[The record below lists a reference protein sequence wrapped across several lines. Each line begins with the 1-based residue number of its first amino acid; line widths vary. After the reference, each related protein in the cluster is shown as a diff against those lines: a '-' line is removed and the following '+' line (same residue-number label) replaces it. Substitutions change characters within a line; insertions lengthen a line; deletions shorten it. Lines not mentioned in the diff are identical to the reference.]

1 MQKKGKEREE
11 DQKAPK
17 NIKSTLIM
25 PRKMKQIRENQESI
39 RKDIH
44 RGHQNA
50 LKAVLFDM
58 DNTLFDFIAV
68 KLIACRE
75 ILSYLGEYDTKFKR
89 DPAELFRYFL
99 RGTYGFEDHEN
110 IMDYMQERK
119 LFTAQGYRDCC
130 EIYDRE
136 KLQNLE
142 LYPGVRDTLEELKKL
157 GLRLAIIT
165 DADRYHARARL
176 KRVGLLDSFELLV
189 SADMTGTKK
198 PDPAHFLFALD
209 ALGLKPEESLVV
221 GDSIKR
227 DMAPACRL
235 GLKTA
240 YASYGDWR
248 PAEET
253 EKCFDFQLND
263 FQDLIK
269 CIYVLN
275 GGLVQADSHIKN

>member
-1 MQKKGKEREE
+1 MKDIREKKENVL
-11 DQKAPK
+11 K
-17 NIKSTLIM
+17 NI
-25 PRKMKQIRENQESI
+25 Q
-39 RKDIH
+39 
-44 RGHQNA
+44 QNRQRT

-58 DNTLFDFIAV
+58 DNTLFDFVAV

-75 ILSYLGEYDTKFKR
+75 ILSYLGEGDRILKQ

-99 RGTYGFEDHEN
+99 RGTYGFEDYEN
-110 IMDYMQERK
+110 IRDYMQERK
-119 LFTAQGYRDCC
+119 LFTVRAYRDCC

-142 LYPGVRDTLEELKKL
+142 LYPGVKNTLKELKKL

-165 DADRYHARARL
+165 DADRYHAHARL
-176 KRVGLLDSFELLV
+176 TRVGLLDSFDLLV

-209 ALGLKPEESLVV
+209 SLGLKPEESLVV

-227 DMAPACRL
+227 DMVPARRL
-235 GLKTA
+235 GFKTA

-253 EKCFDFQLND
+253 ERCFDFQLD
-263 FQDLIK
+263 AFQDLMRYIGM
-269 CIYVLN
+269 LN
-275 GGLVQADSHIKN
+275 GTHAQIDSQSKN